1 MEWEPNGKLFVVV
14 VIEVWVNLTTV
25 VRLAME
31 WEPNGKLFVV
41 VVIEVWSWKNLGY
54 HKVEEAWAQLSI

>member
-1 MEWEPNGKLFVVV
+1 
-14 VIEVWVNLTTV
+14 
-25 VRLAME
+25 
-31 WEPNGKLFVV
+31 V

>member
-1 MEWEPNGKLFVVV
+1 M
-14 VIEVWVNLTTV
+14 

-54 HKVEEAWAQLSI
+54 HKVEEA